1 RFELLSRLNGWDKK
15 DQIALIQLCLGR
27 KEMICYRRNKD
38 MFVSWSILK
47 NLFEEKFES
56 RESGWM
62 AWNKIQKL
70 KQQDFKSIT
79 NLEVE
84 LEELFIKA
92 KIDDERVEFNCLLNF
107 LELRYYQK
115 LHQTKFEA
123 PEIEPE
129 TYLTQA
135 TPTNKKAI
143 RMVGEQA
150 EIDSGGKACIASNL
164 EFSSVSLWNST

>member
-1 RFELLSRLNGWDKK
+1 MTV
-15 DQIALIQLCLGR
+15 QQP
-27 KEMICYRRNKD
+27 
-38 MFVSWSILK
+38 
-47 NLFEEKFES
+47 EKFEPHLGMGAVKWI
-56 RESGWM
+56 EC
-62 AWNKIQKL
+62 KIQKL
-70 KQQDFKSIT
+70 KQQDFKYIT

-84 LEELFIKA
+84 LQELFIKA
-92 KIDDERVEFNCLLNF
+92 KIDDERIELNCLLNF
-107 LELRYYQK
+107 LEPRYYQK

-164 EFSSVSLWNST
+164 EFSSVSLWNSTGIVRSLLILVPSPSFVSDS